1 MEKWYQQTPNLDLNT
16 LDENYELLFDYDS
29 KGNLRRIR
37 KVRRH
42 QGGAILVAVL
52 LIVML
57 LIAAWYV
64 IAGG

>member
-37 KVRRH
+37 KVRRN

-52 LIVML
+52 LIGVL
-57 LIAAWYV
+57 LVAAWYV